1 MTTIQYGNITIFVWK
16 EHKSKKK
23 KIALKNGFK
32 NRENGKRLRSQKGRV
47 TDGCHHMSEKPK
59 HRVM

>member
-1 MTTIQYGNITIFVWK
+1 MIQTPINN
-16 EHKSKKK
+16 KKMD
-23 KIALKNGFK
+23 LKNGFK

-59 HRVM
+59 HRVV